1 MGHCGWASV
10 RGVSRGGLVAPGLWA
25 DTVSRCTGLLPP
37 GPQNLPTLCPVY
49 PPQQTAGT
57 EHLFCTSQPHPGLPQ
72 LARAVPARR
81 SPTAIYWHTSDLRFL
96 VGRCPS
102 GLYPSGGTTAHP
114 VKCPSTTRSRAGSSA
129 RSTSCSLPT
138 VLKSFLSTSYPPLAV
153 VDGLERGLVSLLS
166 GTRR

>member
-1 MGHCGWASV
+1 MGICERRQQGRLGGPWPLGRHCVQVHWPPASWAPEPAHPLPSLPSPADCWHRAFV
-10 RGVSRGGLVAPGLWA
+10 LHFPAPPW
-25 DTVSRCTGLLPP
+25 P
-37 GPQNLPTLCPVY
+37 
-49 PPQQTAGT
+49 
-57 EHLFCTSQPHPGLPQ
+57 PQ

-153 VDGLERGLVSLLS
+153 VGGLERGLVSLLS